1 MLSKVQPSALC
12 LMVFILAFALSWY
25 ALRPGNTSC
34 VLLITGESVRL
45 VNCELTRALVEAV
58 ATLRPLKHL

>member
-1 MLSKVQPSALC
+1 MLPKMQSGAQC
-12 LMVFILAFALSWY
+12 LIVFSLAFALSWY
-25 ALRPGNTSC
+25 VLKPGNTSC

-45 VNCELTRALVEAV
+45 VNCELTKDLVEAV

>member
-1 MLSKVQPSALC
+1 MLPKMQPSALC
-12 LMVFILAFALSWY
+12 LIVFTLAFALSWY
-25 ALRPGNTSC
+25 VLRPGNTSC

-45 VNCELTRALVEAV
+45 VNCELTKDLVEAV

>member
-1 MLSKVQPSALC
+1 MLPKVQPSAQC
-12 LMVFILAFALSWY
+12 LIVFALTFLISWY
-25 ALRPGNTSC
+25 ALRPGNANC

-45 VNCELTRALVEAV
+45 VNCELTKDLVEAV

>member
-1 MLSKVQPSALC
+1 
-12 LMVFILAFALSWY
+12 MVFILAFALSWY

-45 VNCELTRALVEAV
+45 VNCELTRDLVEAV
-58 ATLRPLKHL
+58 ATLGPLKHL